1 MESKR
6 IFPFGAAIFCLG
18 TAAFAADQSPAIVT
32 VGSASMT
39 QADVSRRIGALPA
52 YQLSRYGST
61 PEEIKK
67 RFVNEVL
74 VPELLFGEEGLRR
87 KLEQS
92 PSMNDKRRD
101 AMRDA
106 VDRAVREEAL
116 VKQPV
121 TAEEIKKYYDDN
133 KNRYETPKRI
143 RVWRVQVADEA
154 SAKDLIAQAKGA
166 DGTKKWSNFSRE
178 KSLDKATSQR
188 NGDLGF
194 VRADGSTDVPRV
206 VVDKAVYAAVDKVTD
221 GTIVA
226 TPLQEGDRWSV
237 LWRRGS
243 VEATKRTLEDETAS
257 IRQIL
262 ERRRADTAKQELL
275 AALRKEKLTEIHP
288 ELLTH
293 IDAQAFGPPKR
304 GPKSGALDKAT
315 RRPKRDSGAPV
326 PKPIS
331 SER

>member
-6 IFPFGAAIFCLG
+6 ILPLGAALFCLG
-18 TAAFAADQSPAIVT
+18 TAALAADQATPIVT
-32 VGSASMT
+32 VGPASMT
-39 QADVSRRIGALPA
+39 QADVSRRIAALPS
-52 YQLSRYGST
+52 YQLSRYGSS

-87 KLEQS
+87 KLDQS
-92 PSMNDKRRD
+92 PTMNDKRRD

-116 VKQPV
+116 IKQPV

-154 SAKDLIAQAKGA
+154 TAKDLVTQAKGT
-166 DGTKKWSNFSRE
+166 DGTKKWSDFSRE

-206 VVDKAVYAAVDKVTD
+206 VVDKAVYAAVDKVAD
-221 GTIVA
+221 GTIVG

-262 ERRRADTAKQELL
+262 ERRRADTAKQEVL

-304 GPKSGALDKAT
+304 DPKGGALDKAS
-315 RRPKRDSGAPV
+315 RRFKRDGGAPV
-326 PKPIS
+326 PKPAAS
-331 SER
+331 DD

>member
-6 IFPFGAAIFCLG
+6 ILPLGAAIFCLG
-18 TAAFAADQSPAIVT
+18 TAALAADQATPIVT
-32 VGSASMT
+32 VGPASMT
-39 QADVSRRIGALPA
+39 QADVSRRIAALPS
-52 YQLSRYGST
+52 YQLSRYGSS

-87 KLEQS
+87 KLDQS
-92 PSMNDKRRD
+92 PTMNDKRRD

-116 VKQPV
+116 IKQPV

-154 SAKDLIAQAKGA
+154 TAKDLVTQAKGT
-166 DGTKKWSNFSRE
+166 DGTKKWSDFSRE

-206 VVDKAVYAAVDKVTD
+206 VVDKAVYAAVDKVAD
-221 GTIVA
+221 GTIVG

-262 ERRRADTAKQELL
+262 ERRRADTAKQEVL

-304 GPKSGALDKAT
+304 DPKGGALDKAS
-315 RRPKRDSGAPV
+315 RRFKRDAGAPV
-326 PKPIS
+326 PKPAAS
-331 SER
+331 DD

>member
-6 IFPFGAAIFCLG
+6 ILPIGAAIFCLG
-18 TAAFAADQSPAIVT
+18 TAALAADQTAVVT
-32 VGSASMT
+32 VGSVTMT
-39 QADVSRRIGALPA
+39 QADVSRRIAALPA

-87 KLEQS
+87 KLDQS

-106 VDRAVREEAL
+106 VDGAVRKEAL

-154 SAKDLIAQAKGA
+154 TAKDLIAQAKGA
-166 DGTKKWSNFSRE
+166 DGTKKWSDFSRE

-194 VRADGSTDVPRV
+194 VRADGTTDVPRV
-206 VVDKAVYAAVDKVTD
+206 VVDKAVFTAVDKVTD

-293 IDAQAFGPPKR
+293 IDAAAFGPPKR
-304 GPKSGALDKAT
+304 DAKTGALDKAS
-315 RRPKRDSGAPV
+315 RRPKRDGGAPV
-326 PKPIS
+326 PKPIA
-331 SER
+331 SEE

>member
-6 IFPFGAAIFCLG
+6 LLPLGAAIFCLG
-18 TAAFAADQSPAIVT
+18 TTALAADQSPVIVT
-32 VGSASMT
+32 VGPATMT
-39 QADVSRRIGALPA
+39 QADVSRRIAALPS
-52 YQLSRYGST
+52 YQLSRYGAT
-61 PEEIKK
+61 PEEMKK

-74 VPELLFGEEGLRR
+74 VPELLFGEEGVRR
-87 KLEQS
+87 KLDQS
-92 PSMNDKRRD
+92 PAMTDKRRD
-101 AMRDA
+101 ALRDA
-106 VDRAVREEAL
+106 VDRHVREEAL

-154 SAKDLIAQAKGA
+154 TAKDLIAQAKGA
-166 DGTKKWSNFSRE
+166 DGTKKWSDFSRE

-194 VRADGSTDVPRV
+194 VRADGTTDVPRV
-206 VVDKAVYAAVDKVTD
+206 VVDKSVYAAVDKVTD
-221 GTIVA
+221 GTIVG

-243 VEATKRTLEDETAS
+243 VEASKRTLEDETAS

-275 AALRKEKLTEIHP
+275 ANLRKEKLTEIHP
-288 ELLTH
+288 ELLSN
-293 IDAQAFGPPKR
+293 IDASAFG
-304 GPKSGALDKAT
+304 A
-315 RRPKRDSGAPV
+315 PKRDKGGPIDKAARRFKRDGGPGG
-326 PKPIS
+326 PKPAS
-331 SER
+331 SEE

>member
-6 IFPFGAAIFCLG
+6 ILPLGAAIFCLG
-18 TAAFAADQSPAIVT
+18 TAALAADQATPIVT
-32 VGSASMT
+32 VGPASMT
-39 QADVSRRIGALPA
+39 QADVSRRIAALPS
-52 YQLSRYGST
+52 YQLSRYGSS

-87 KLEQS
+87 KLDQS
-92 PSMNDKRRD
+92 PTMNDKRRD

-106 VDRAVREEAL
+106 VDPAVREEAL
-116 VKQPV
+116 IKQPV

-154 SAKDLIAQAKGA
+154 TAKDLVTQAKGT
-166 DGTKKWSNFSRE
+166 DGTKKWSDFSRE

-206 VVDKAVYAAVDKVTD
+206 VVDKAVYAAVDKVAD
-221 GTIVA
+221 GTIVG

-262 ERRRADTAKQELL
+262 ERRRADTAKQEVL

-304 GPKSGALDKAT
+304 DPKGGALDKAS
-315 RRPKRDSGAPV
+315 RRFKRDAGAPV
-326 PKPIS
+326 PKPAAS
-331 SER
+331 DD